1 MQCNNCGNTIE
12 SYARFC
18 PKCGAPNQAQ
28 TPSPAAG
35 GWQSGF
41 SQTPVKSGPAAL
53 HEKRSSGCVK
63 WLVIVAVIL
72 LFLGV
77 GAAVAVYY
85 GYRYAEKALKS
96 TQAYST
102 AVTAL
107 KENSEVAEKL
117 GDIKDTGFPIG
128 SYSEDADGS
137 GKASF
142 TMSVQGTKV
151 NGRYEVSLLR
161 ENKVWR
167 VVSGVVR
174 TESGEVI
181 HIAGGGAGRVGN
193 ENENNDSGIPE
204 NVNSKGAVK
213 GGILNGMAVSLP
225 QPVYPPVARAAKA
238 SGTVVVQVLVDE
250 NGNVIAAHAVSGQS
264 LLQAAAVAVARQA
277 KFKPTKVSGKPVKV
291 SGVIIYQFNPE

>member
-18 PKCGAPNQAQ
+18 PKCGAPNQPQ
-28 TPSPAAG
+28 TPSPAPG
-35 GWQSGF
+35 GRQSGF
-41 SQTPVKSGPAAL
+41 PQTPVKSGPAAL

-107 KENSEVAEKL
+107 KENSEVTEKL
-117 GDIKDTGFPIG
+117 GEIKDTGFPIG

-142 TMSVQGTKV
+142 TMSVQGTKG

-167 VVSGVVR
+167 VVLGVVR

-181 HIAGGGAGRVGN
+181 HIAGDGAGRVGN
-193 ENENNDSGIPE
+193 ENENNNSGITE
-204 NVNSKGAVK
+204 NV
-213 GGILNGMAVSLP
+213 
-225 QPVYPPVARAAKA
+225 
-238 SGTVVVQVLVDE
+238 
-250 NGNVIAAHAVSGQS
+250 
-264 LLQAAAVAVARQA
+264 
-277 KFKPTKVSGKPVKV
+277 
-291 SGVIIYQFNPE
+291 